1 MSAPRCVSFVISPSD
16 HGTLIV
22 SRNDYAENDQGTIGV
37 GAHIFRGQSYEK
49 DEIKLVLDLLSKR
62 RQLYQ
67 QHLVAIDCGANI
79 GIHTLEWARHM
90 HGWGEVHAFEAQER
104 IFYALAGNV
113 AINNCFNARVFWSAI
128 GERVGKIR
136 VPHINYFAP
145 GSYGSLELKQSE
157 DNEDI
162 GQPINYD
169 AKSTYE
175 VDMVSIDSL
184 KLPKVDF
191 IKIDIE
197 GMEMEALA
205 GARKTLNKHKP
216 MLLVEHMKS
225 DEMRIKAFLEDS
237 SYNCFQIGINLLAV
251 HKTDKLKVNME

>member
-1 MSAPRCVSFVISPSD
+1 M
-16 HGTLIV
+16 LI
-22 SRNDYAENDQGTIGV
+22 N
-37 GAHIFRGQSYEK
+37 
-49 DEIKLVLDLLSKR
+49 LD
-62 RQLYQ
+62 
-67 QHLVAIDCGANI
+67 
-79 GIHTLEWARHM
+79 
-90 HGWGEVHAFEAQER
+90 
-104 IFYALAGNV
+104 
-113 AINNCFNARVFWSAI
+113 
-128 GERVGKIR
+128 
-136 VPHINYFAP
+136 YFAP

-169 AKSTYE
+169 AESTYE

-225 DEMRIKAFLEDS
+225 DEVRIKAFLEDS
-237 SYNCFQIGINLLAV
+237 GYNLFQIGINLLAV
-251 HKTDKLKVNME
+251 HKTDKLKVNTE